1 MDSPGG
7 HAGDG
12 TVGVNPMM
20 TLFSEGNVVLLQSLA
35 SKRRLCVK
43 HGRVSGTGIRDP
55 HSQFV
60 VYIRRYGR
68 IALQNVA
75 SPNTWLQIRDG
86 ETRAGG
92 GQMEFAEFNVHE
104 VGGSFVA
111 LESAVYPGQHVGIR
125 EDGELKSAA
134 ETPPMDPSS
143 FFIPFLHSS
152 ASGSAGLS
160 QSQNPR
166 GSRQRPN
173 QQRLPPGWEAA
184 RTADGREYF
193 INHTTRATSWTSPAL
208 DPAPPTGYS
217 IQVSMMTIGPLF
229 LTV

>member
-1 MDSPGG
+1 
-7 HAGDG
+7 
-12 TVGVNPMM
+12 
-20 TLFSEGNVVLLQSLA
+20 
-35 SKRRLCVK
+35 
-43 HGRVSGTGIRDP
+43 
-55 HSQFV
+55 
-60 VYIRRYGR
+60 
-68 IALQNVA
+68 
-75 SPNTWLQIRDG
+75 
-86 ETRAGG
+86 
-92 GQMEFAEFNVHE
+92 
-104 VGGSFVA
+104 VA

-229 LTV
+229 LTPYHV

>member
-1 MDSPGG
+1 MDIPGG
-7 HAGDG
+7 HAGDD
-12 TVGVNPMM
+12 PSFDWEQ

-104 VGGSFVA
+104 GAALWLWSQQCTQVNMWVFVRM
-111 LESAVYPGQHVGIR
+111 ES
-125 EDGELKSAA
+125 
-134 ETPPMDPSS
+134 
-143 FFIPFLHSS
+143 
-152 ASGSAGLS
+152 
-160 QSQNPR
+160 
-166 GSRQRPN
+166 
-173 QQRLPPGWEAA
+173 
-184 RTADGREYF
+184 
-193 INHTTRATSWTSPAL
+193 
-208 DPAPPTGYS
+208 
-217 IQVSMMTIGPLF
+217 
-229 LTV
+229 

>member
-1 MDSPGG
+1 MDSLGG

-104 VGGSFVA
+104 VGK
-111 LESAVYPGQHVGIR
+111 I
-125 EDGELKSAA
+125 
-134 ETPPMDPSS
+134 
-143 FFIPFLHSS
+143 
-152 ASGSAGLS
+152 
-160 QSQNPR
+160 
-166 GSRQRPN
+166 
-173 QQRLPPGWEAA
+173 
-184 RTADGREYF
+184 
-193 INHTTRATSWTSPAL
+193 
-208 DPAPPTGYS
+208 
-217 IQVSMMTIGPLF
+217 TICI
-229 LTV
+229 